1 MDKIIISFGSL
12 LSLVDEFADRLDA
25 PRNVP
30 PDVAAGIPV
39 VLEGDAHGCRRATI
53 NIPLR
58 YARGDDR
65 VQ

>member
-25 PRNVP
+25 RNVP

-39 VLEGDAHGCRRATI
+39 VLEGDAHGNRRATI

-58 YARGDDR
+58 YSRGGRR

>member
-25 PRNVP
+25 RNVP

-58 YARGDDR
+58 YARGADR